1 MTTMVKTILS
11 IILAYSILVSAAP
24 AQTAASRFIK
34 TGMEQIKA
42 GDYRAARESFELAVR
57 DSDSSFAAHLG
68 LGIAYFHLRDDA
80 YAEREL
86 ARAAELN
93 PKEAAPYQI
102 LGELHYRKDDLET
115 AASYWEKAV
124 ELDPSATAVRAR
136 LDRIR
141 REHRTEKITK

>member
-1 MTTMVKTILS
+1 MEKILF
-11 IILAYSILVSAAP
+11 IFSAALLI
-24 AQTAASRFIK
+24 AASPVHAQNAGARFIK
-34 TGMEQIKA
+34 SGMEQIKA
-42 GDYRAARESFELAVR
+42 GDYRAARETFELAVR
-57 DSDSSFAAHLG
+57 DNESSFAAHLR
-68 LGIAYFHLRDDA
+68 LGIAYFHLREDT

-93 PKEAAPYQI
+93 PKEAAPYQL